1 MCTFTCAVTKNR
13 RLWLETDK
21 GKVFEKNQNI
31 DIRRICRMSK
41 QRTLTREFCKSVF
54 TVIETAV
61 LCQVKNIYVHSL
73 ACILMFV
80 VCFFPS
86 VVLKCQPTAIIHTR
100 VFLCVSIEIHAAYIF
115 ACFLRTQKTA
125 ICSYGVCVSVWL
137 NERVLLFKNYNIV
150 GWNNNTAQR
159 KFSHFWNCIE
169 HRCVYSTVF
178 VPRAAIIEF
187 SLNAHNFRIFVSSV
201 DVDFNVLAL
210 CCHSYLRPFS
220 RIIVFIKSV
229 CLFTFFRF
237 SILFEKL
244 NIYFSSV
251 FQRTKRTKKKTLNCF
266 FFKKKGVGELLDEAE
281 WTAK

>member
-1 MCTFTCAVTKNR
+1 
-13 RLWLETDK
+13 
-21 GKVFEKNQNI
+21 
-31 DIRRICRMSK
+31 
-41 QRTLTREFCKSVF
+41 
-54 TVIETAV
+54 
-61 LCQVKNIYVHSL
+61 
-73 ACILMFV
+73 MFV

-100 VFLCVSIEIHAAYIF
+100 VFLCVSVEIHAAYIF

-229 CLFTFFRF
+229 CLFTFFLFLYSFRKVKYLLFVCVSTNKTNQEKNVKLFFFLKKRCRWIARWSWMNGKIKQRF
-237 SILFEKL
+237 SSADHPS
-244 NIYFSSV
+244 NSDFSSSNR
-251 FQRTKRTKKKTLNCF
+251 FE
-266 FFKKKGVGELLDEAE
+266 FKHSCERYIE
-281 WTAK
+281 